1 MFNKTIESIGL
12 EIGDGLVKAMH
23 IRSSAKENRLLGF
36 EITEVNFR
44 EGRQGIVN
52 AMNEVLNRL
61 GLNKKKHKVNISVS
75 GESVMVRDIHWPQ
88 MSDEE
93 IRKALK
99 FEVER
104 QVHYKTEEIVFDY
117 YSVVDKSIAETKT
130 RVILVAAKKDLIEN
144 YASLIDSTGF
154 QSGFIEVDTFS
165 LLNCFY
171 CNGPKIAAEKTI
183 AIINIGMEV
192 TNIDIIRGK
201 IVGLT
206 KDAFVAWSNLIDALP
221 EDIELDFDNITALK
235 GLMGSDDIY
244 ELSLFIMNAL
254 SNQIR
259 RTIEFYESQGR
270 DTVEEIFLTGKIAMF
285 KNLDKYLQNILGLQ
299 VTIWNPL
306 SNVQYDEKQF
316 ADKKVK
322 EQALMLAVCTGLAC
336 HRAFNINL
344 SGNKRE
350 VKKSKF
356 MKFVSQNKALF
367 YILSISIFCLIGVWI
382 ILLSELKVKEVN
394 KQKLMEQ
401 NKKLEEIFR
410 DIDNLKQAR
419 ITLQQH
425 MNIAKALLS
434 RRIIWS
440 KKFLEISDCMPDEMW
455 LSELYLRE
463 IVPERITRPQFDTI
477 MDFSQPIPES
487 NEGGQIL
494 VMKGSVYSKSSDNML
509 KIINSFVNNLKENAD
524 FTKDFTNIELKRSQR
539 VDVGDSAIMRFS
551 LECSLK

>member
-1 MFNKTIESIGL
+1 MFQKNIDSVGL
-12 EIGDGLVKAMH
+12 EIGDGLVKAIH
-23 IRSSAKENRLLGF
+23 IRSNAKENKLLGF
-36 EITEVNFR
+36 ELVEVNFR

-88 MSDEE
+88 MADEE

-104 QVHYKTEEIVFDY
+104 QVHYKTDEIVFDY
-117 YSVVDKSIAETKT
+117 YSVLDKSIAETKT

-144 YASLIDSTGF
+144 YASLIDSTGY
-154 QSGFIEVDTFS
+154 QCGFIEVDTFS

-171 CNGPKIAAEKTI
+171 CNGPKLPAEKTI

-221 EDIELDFDNITALK
+221 PEIELDFDDVTSLK
-235 GLMGSDDIY
+235 GLMGTDDVY

-285 KNLDKYLQNILGLQ
+285 KNLDKYLKNILGLQ
-299 VTIWNPL
+299 VTIWDPL
-306 SNVQYDEKQF
+306 SNIQYDKKQF
-316 ADKKVK
+316 ADKKLK
-322 EQALMLAVCTGLAC
+322 QQALMIAVCTGLAC
-336 HRAFNINL
+336 HRSFKINL
-344 SGNKRE
+344 SSNKKEIRQ
-350 VKKSKF
+350 SKF
-356 MKFVSQNKALF
+356 MRFVNENKTLF
-367 YILSISIFCLIGVWI
+367 YIISVAVFCLIGVWV
-382 ILLSELKVKEVN
+382 ILVSQLNMKEAN
-394 KQKLMEQ
+394 KEKLLQENQKLEAI
-401 NKKLEEIFR
+401 LR
-410 DIDNLKQAR
+410 DIELLKQGR
-419 ITLQQH
+419 VTLQQH
-425 MNIAKALLS
+425 MAVARSLLS

-440 KKFLEISDCMPDEMW
+440 KKFDQISKQLPEDMW
-455 LSELYLRE
+455 LSEIYIKEVTAEKARSQFE
-463 IVPERITRPQFDTI
+463 SIVDIN
-477 MDFSQPIPES
+477 QPATAAEAPVQVLI
-487 NEGGQIL
+487 I
-494 VMKGSVYSKSSDNML
+494 KGSAFSKTSDNML
-509 KIINSFVNNLKENAD
+509 KIINGFINQLKDSQD
-524 FTKDFTNIELKRSQR
+524 FAKDFLAIELKRSQR
-539 VDVGDSAIMRFS
+539 VDVGDRAVMRFS
-551 LECSLK
+551 LECVLK